1 MIWALL
7 AMYFLGA
14 GGVSGSTLT
23 SASVKQLSRQA
34 EVIIVDSE
42 RSKVAQ
48 LILKELRKEAK
59 SFEKVFAR
67 SGRQLTKS
75 YKDHAADLA
84 DVTEVLSDLNL
95 SWEASQQRAL
105 DLRFALRESMTEEEW
120 TALLGDK

>member
-42 RSKVAQ
+42 RSESAQ

>member
-14 GGVSGSTLT
+14 GGVSGSALT

-42 RSKVAQ
+42 RSKSAQ
-48 LILKELRKEAK
+48 LILKEFRKEAK

-75 YKDHAADLA
+75 YNDHAADLA